1 MKAQFFTAGLLTLL
15 MTVPAL
21 AEDAGATNPEQT
33 QNRFE
38 RRGDRIDPR
47 LDQRGENIND
57 RLDHQAGRAEANGHE
72 ARAAHLDKRGDRI
85 ENHLDKRGD
94 RAERRLDHRGAR
106 AHRRAAR

>member
-1 MKAQFFTAGLLTLL
+1 MKTQLFSVSLLTLL
-15 MTVPAL
+15 MAVPAL
-21 AEDAGATNPEQT
+21 AEDIAATNPDQT

-38 RRGDRIDPR
+38 HRGDKIGPR
-47 LDQRGENIND
+47 LDQRGENINH

-106 AHRRAAR
+106 AHRRAAH